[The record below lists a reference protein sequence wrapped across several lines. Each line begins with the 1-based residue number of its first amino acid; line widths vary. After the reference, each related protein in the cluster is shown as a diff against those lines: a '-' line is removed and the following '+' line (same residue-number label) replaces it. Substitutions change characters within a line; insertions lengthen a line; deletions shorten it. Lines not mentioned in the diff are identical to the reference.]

1 MNRLAVI
8 LFWIVGSVYA
18 LASNPSTYP
27 PAENAALRYWMAFAQ
42 MNDMA
47 ISPEDSIRMD
57 EIVSGNAPWQEQR
70 FGALVERNKDAIE
83 TMIRGTALPYCEW
96 GVEYDLGPAAPAAHL
111 PKARALARLN
121 RLYAVRLE
129 STGNYDAAVRATI
142 AGIRFAQHMAQNAS
156 FLGVLTAKTALEAD
170 LVSVQ
175 QMTASHGLST
185 GQTSGLRNAIKELPE
200 GAFDWSNAARLESGG
215 LHAAMSQMSRSSDAR
230 ALYQSWF
237 GSAAPADFRVPGASE
252 IAQLDRVMGSY
263 AQLLRMQPEAAVAQL
278 PRLQK
283 QIATLDPVSQVGIPN
298 PQRLVSARAEL
309 IRELRKAQAAL
320 KAE

>member
-1 MNRLAVI
+1 
-8 LFWIVGSVYA
+8 
-18 LASNPSTYP
+18 
-27 PAENAALRYWMAFAQ
+27 
-42 MNDMA
+42 
-47 ISPEDSIRMD
+47 
-57 EIVSGNAPWQEQR
+57 
-70 FGALVERNKDAIE
+70 
-83 TMIRGTALPYCEW
+83 
-96 GVEYDLGPAAPAAHL
+96 
-111 PKARALARLN
+111 
-121 RLYAVRLE
+121 
-129 STGNYDAAVRATI
+129 
-142 AGIRFAQHMAQNAS
+142 
-156 FLGVLTAKTALEAD
+156 
-170 LVSVQ
+170 
-175 QMTASHGLST
+175 
-185 GQTSGLRNAIKELPE
+185 
-200 GAFDWSNAARLESGG
+200 
-215 LHAAMSQMSRSSDAR
+215 MSQMSRSSDAR